1 MDAKN
6 SGIMRKNTH
15 GCERHWNCDEFEI
28 VLNGDFQGLGTPS
41 VQPVHVMYIFGTFLY
56 VFGTVVVWPW
66 HSTSAVLVRD
76 WYVLVRLWFTVVQ
89 SWYTIG
95 TAPKIPV

>member
-41 VQPVHVMYIFGTFLY
+41 VQPVHVMYIFGTFLVCFWY
-56 VFGTVVVWPW
+56 SSGVALAQHQRSLGT
-66 HSTSAVLVRD
+66 
-76 WYVLVRLWFTVVQ
+76 
-89 SWYTIG
+89 
-95 TAPKIPV
+95 